1 MLIHK
6 RCSVCHD
13 DVGPGD
19 ATICDACDNPIH
31 ERCASYEQQFNCPE
45 CADELDV
52 GAVDF

>member
-13 DVGPGD
+13 DVGSD
-19 ATICDACDNPIH
+19 EATICDACGDAIH
-31 ERCASYEQQFNCPE
+31 EQCASYEQRFNCPE
-45 CADELDV
+45 CADELEV

>member
-6 RCSVCHD
+6 RCSVCHE
-13 DVGPGD
+13 DVETGE
-19 ATICDACDNPIH
+19 ATVCDACGNAIH
-31 ERCASYEQQFNCPE
+31 EQCASYEQQFNCPE